1 MHDDRP
7 SKTAFRVAL
16 RRAAHQTLDDPTVF
30 TDPLALAIVGPEGET
45 ALRVEDRKLRSPVAR
60 SFRAFMAV
68 RSRYAEDGLAAAV
81 EAGIRQYVVLGAGL
95 DTFAYR
101 NPFADLRVFEV
112 DHPATQ
118 AWKRRRL
125 EAGSIPIPASM
136 TFAPVDFERQTLA
149 DGLAGARFDAGRP
162 AFFSW
167 LGVVPY
173 LTRNAA
179 METFRFVGSL
189 PAGSGIAFD
198 YALPPEALN
207 LVQRLAL
214 KALSDRVAAAG
225 EPFRTFFEPSALM
238 SELRPMG
245 FGSFDDLGTEEINAR
260 YFRGRSDSLK
270 ARGGIGRLMMATV
283 GSVS

>member
-16 RRAAHQTLDDPTVF
+16 RRAAHQILDDPKVF

-45 ALRVEDRKLRSPVAR
+45 ALRVEARKFQTPAGRTL
-60 SFRAFMAV
+60 RAFMAV
-68 RSRYAEDGLAAAV
+68 RSRYAEDGLAAAF
-81 EAGIRQYVVLGAGL
+81 ENGIRQYVVLGAGL

-101 NPFADLRVFEV
+101 NPFPDLHVFEV

-125 EAGSIPIPASM
+125 EAGDISIPASM
-136 TFAPVDFERQTLA
+136 TFAPVDFESQTLI
-149 DGLAGARFDAGRP
+149 DGLARAGFDADRP

-173 LTRNAA
+173 LTRSAA

-189 PAGSGIAFD
+189 PAGSAIVFD
-198 YALPPEALN
+198 YALPPESLS

-225 EPFRTFFEPSALM
+225 EPFRTFFEPSTLI

-245 FGSFDDLGTEEINAR
+245 FRSFENLGTEEINAR
-260 YFRGRSDSLK
+260 YFSDRSDRLR
-270 ARGGIGRLMMATV
+270 ARGGIGRLMKAGVTD
-283 GSVS
+283 

>member
-1 MHDDRP
+1 MHEDRP

-16 RRAAHQTLDDPTVF
+16 RRAAHQVLDHPIVF
-30 TDPLALAIVGPEGET
+30 EDQFALAIVGATPEE
-45 ALRVEDRKLRSPVAR
+45 LRSTPKSQGRLAR
-60 SFRAFMAV
+60 AMRAFMAV
-68 RSRYAEDGLAAAV
+68 RSRYAEDGLARAV
-81 EAGIRQYVVLGAGL
+81 AGGIWQYVVLGAGL

-101 NPFADLRVFEV
+101 NPFPDLRVFEV

-125 EAGSIPIPASM
+125 EEGNIAIPASM
-136 TFAPVDFERQTLA
+136 TFAPVNFESQTLI
-149 DGLAGARFDAGRP
+149 DGLARAGFDSDQP

-173 LTRNAA
+173 LTRSAA
-179 METFRFVGSL
+179 METFRFVGSR
-189 PAGSGIAFD
+189 PKGSGVVFD

-225 EPFRTFFEPSALM
+225 EPFQTFFEPSVLM
-238 SELRPMG
+238 TELRPMG
-245 FGSFDDLGTEEINAR
+245 FSAFEDMATEEINAR
-260 YFRGRSDSLK
+260 YFSGRSDGLRVS
-270 ARGGIGRLMMATV
+270 GGIGRLMKAEV
-283 GSVS
+283 

>member
-1 MHDDRP
+1 MHEDRP

-16 RRAAHQTLDDPTVF
+16 RRAAHQILDHPKVF
-30 TDPLALAIVGPEGET
+30 DDPLALAIVGATPEE
-45 ALRVEDRKLRSPVAR
+45 VRSSPKCQGRLAR
-60 SFRAFMAV
+60 AMRAFMAV
-68 RSRYAEDGLAAAV
+68 RSRYAEDGLARAIAG
-81 EAGIRQYVVLGAGL
+81 GIRQYVVLGAGL

-101 NPFADLRVFEV
+101 NPFPDLRVFEV

-125 EAGSIPIPASM
+125 EEGNLAIPASM
-136 TFAPVDFERQTLA
+136 TFAPVNFESQTLI
-149 DGLAGARFDAGRP
+149 DGLARAGFDAGQP

-173 LTRNAA
+173 LTRSAA

-189 PAGSGIAFD
+189 PKGSGVVFD

-225 EPFRTFFEPSALM
+225 EPFQTFFEPSVLM
-238 SELRPMG
+238 TELRPMG
-245 FGSFDDLGTEEINAR
+245 FSAFEDLATEESNAR
-260 YFRGRSDSLK
+260 YFSGRSDDLRVS
-270 ARGGIGRLMMATV
+270 GGIGRLMKAEV
-283 GSVS
+283 

>member
-1 MHDDRP
+1 MHEDRP

-16 RRAAHQTLDDPTVF
+16 RRAAHQILDHPKVFADPF
-30 TDPLALAIVGPEGET
+30 ALAIVGAT
-45 ALRVEDRKLRSPVAR
+45 AEDLRSSPKSHGRLAR
-60 SFRAFMAV
+60 AMRAFMAV
-68 RSRYAEDGLAAAV
+68 RSRYAEDGLARAV
-81 EAGIRQYVVLGAGL
+81 AGGIRQYVVLGAGL

-101 NPFADLRVFEV
+101 NPFPDLRVSEV

-118 AWKRRRL
+118 GWKRRRL
-125 EAGSIPIPASM
+125 EEGNIAIPASM
-136 TFAPVDFERQTLA
+136 TFAPVNFESQTLI
-149 DGLAGARFDAGRP
+149 DGLARAGFDSSQP

-173 LTRNAA
+173 LTRSAA

-189 PAGSGIAFD
+189 PKGSGVVFD

-225 EPFRTFFEPSALM
+225 EPFQTFFEPAALM
-238 SELRPMG
+238 TELRPMG
-245 FGSFDDLGTEEINAR
+245 FSAFEDLETETINAR
-260 YFRGRSDSLK
+260 YFSGRSDGLRV
-270 ARGGIGRLMMATV
+270 RGGIGRLMKAEV
-283 GSVS
+283 

>member
-16 RRAAHQTLDDPTVF
+16 RRAAHQILDDPKVF
-30 TDPLALAIVGPEGET
+30 ADPLALAIVGPEGET
-45 ALRVEDRKLRSPVAR
+45 ALQVEGRKLRTPVAR
-60 SFRAFMAV
+60 AFRAFMAV

-81 EAGIRQYVVLGAGL
+81 ESGVRQYVVLGAGL

-125 EAGSIPIPASM
+125 EAGKISIPPSL
-136 TFAPVDFERQTLA
+136 TFAPVDFENQTLT
-149 DGLAGARFDAGRP
+149 DGLSRAGFHPDQP

-173 LTRNAA
+173 LTRSAA

-189 PAGSGIAFD
+189 PAGSAIAFD
-198 YALPPEALN
+198 YALPPESLN

-214 KALSDRVAAAG
+214 KALADRVAAAG

-238 SELRPMG
+238 SEIRPMG

-260 YFRGRSDSLK
+260 YFNGRSDGL
-270 ARGGIGRLMMATV
+270 RVNGGIGRLMKAAV
-283 GSVS
+283 GSID

>member
-1 MHDDRP
+1 MHEDRP

-16 RRAAHQTLDDPTVF
+16 RRAAHQVLDDPKVF
-30 TDPLALAIVGPEGET
+30 EDPYALAIVGATPEE
-45 ALRVEDRKLRSPVAR
+45 VRSSPKSQGRLAR
-60 SFRAFMAV
+60 AMRAFMAV
-68 RSRYAEDGLAAAV
+68 RSRYAEDGLARAV
-81 EAGIRQYVVLGAGL
+81 ADGIRQYVVLGAGL

-101 NPFADLRVFEV
+101 NPFPDLRVFEV

-118 AWKRRRL
+118 GWKRRRL
-125 EAGSIPIPASM
+125 EEGNIAIPASM
-136 TFAPVDFERQTLA
+136 TFAPVNFESQTLI
-149 DGLAGARFDAGRP
+149 DGLARAGFDSDQP

-189 PAGSGIAFD
+189 PKGSGVVFD

-225 EPFRTFFEPSALM
+225 EPFQTFFEPSALM
-238 SELRPMG
+238 TELRPMG
-245 FGSFDDLGTEEINAR
+245 FSAFEDLATEEINAR
-260 YFRGRSDSLK
+260 YFSGRSDGLRVS
-270 ARGGIGRLMMATV
+270 GGIGRLMKAEV
-283 GSVS
+283 

>member
-1 MHDDRP
+1 MHEDRP

-16 RRAAHQTLDDPTVF
+16 RRAAHQVLDEPRVLEDPY
-30 TDPLALAIVGPEGET
+30 AMAIVGAT
-45 ALRVEDRKLRSPVAR
+45 AEELRTSPKSQGRLAR
-60 SFRAFMAV
+60 AMRAFMAV
-68 RSRYAEDGLAAAV
+68 RSRYAEDELAHAV
-81 EAGIRQYVVLGAGL
+81 AGGIRQYVVLGAGL

-101 NPFADLRVFEV
+101 NPFPELRVFEV

-118 AWKRRRL
+118 GWKRRRL
-125 EAGSIPIPASM
+125 EEGRIAISESM
-136 TFAPVDFERQTLA
+136 TFAPVDFENQTLI
-149 DGLAGARFDAGRP
+149 DGLARAGFAADQP

-173 LTRNAA
+173 LTRSAA

-189 PAGSGIAFD
+189 PAGSGLVFD

-225 EPFRTFFEPSALM
+225 EPFRTFFEPAALM

-245 FGSFDDLGTEEINAR
+245 FRSFEDLATAEINAR
-260 YFRGRSDSLK
+260 YFSGRSDGLRVS
-270 ARGGIGRLMMATV
+270 GGIGRLMKAAV
-283 GSVS
+283 

>member
-1 MHDDRP
+1 MQDDRP

-16 RRAAHQTLDDPTVF
+16 RRAAHQILDDPKVF
-30 TDPLALAIVGPEGET
+30 TDPLALAIVGAEGER
-45 ALRVEDRKLRSPVAR
+45 ALQAERAKFRTPVAR

-81 EAGIRQYVVLGAGL
+81 QGGVRQYVVLGAGL

-101 NPFADLRVFEV
+101 NPYADLRVFEV

-118 AWKRRRL
+118 AWKRLRL
-125 EAGSIPIPASM
+125 EAGNISIPASM
-136 TFAPVDFERQTLA
+136 TFAPVDFESQTLIE
-149 DGLAGARFDAGRP
+149 GLARAGFDCGRP

-173 LTRNAA
+173 LTRSAA

-189 PAGSGIAFD
+189 PAGIGIVFD
-198 YALPPEALN
+198 YALPPESLN

-214 KALSDRVAAAG
+214 KALADRVAAAG
-225 EPFRTFFEPSALM
+225 EPFRTFFEPSALIRD
-238 SELRPMG
+238 LRPMG

-260 YFRGRSDSLK
+260 YFSGRSDGLK
-270 ARGGIGRLMMATV
+270 ARGGIGRLMKAEV
-283 GSVS
+283 